1 MSIKNLEARIAEL
14 EAALSGMSKNMLDAS
29 KTSKKQQV
37 RLLKQKQS
45 IYGIYPALC
54 VDTIDIY
61 KQNRIRYFSPQ
72 LHDPN
77 SSYKSLP
84 FAYPISTMGG
94 FDDSGLNWVPPAGS
108 TVMLMFEAGNRSAGY
123 YLGTTWSRDRGADGR
138 PKFPIPIPEYENI
151 YKDKR
156 DGYLCGPNDGSQVL
170 PPWNTESYNGF
181 DITSVQD
188 LETSPAAAKRITY
201 PNIYGFKTPEKHMV
215 KMVDGDAK
223 CNRKWKRLE
232 IMSGNGN
239 WMIFKDDHL
248 HYAGQWAH
256 PDCGS
261 KKGDV
266 SCVPGV
272 PNPEPRSVE
281 DVTLLRNRANV
292 NIDEETVD
300 LFLFDTNRKVEQPPG
315 STVCGGVTIG
325 GNSDYPGKNSQVGA
339 NPFFKHMNEC
349 RPYKG
354 PQTPQNNKC
363 DLPQSGIQL
372 LSISGHSFVMDDS
385 VKDPQG
391 GMEWSRST
399 KPFDF
404 GCTDMYLGRTYWK
417 SATGHTIEMNDAEKG
432 GTTQK
437 VRGIKNGIKLKSAL
451 GNEIFLCD
459 DSEGPKCPSP
469 ATQNQGILIRSASN
483 NIIQLSD
490 GGNKRDIPCRREGGV
505 PQSKASTAYV
515 SIRTGYGMG
524 LDLVDMGSQEQTKN
538 QYARLFTP
546 QKDNKTRGPHYLLFS
561 EAATGPGTVQ
571 LRTGGNYLLSTCDN
585 SIEYIGYKVE
595 NKKYVDN
602 KGSKITYVSGA
613 NYEVVGD
620 YKYTQ
625 AKRIFCKAD
634 EDLVLLSGKDYQLPV
649 DKEGNPTGKGPG
661 AFPVVVFVPGKNGG
675 GVLKISDRIYASTSP
690 NAPTVSIYNLRPYIN
705 TRPR

>member
-1 MSIKNLEARIAEL
+1 MGIQDLYNQIGDLKSEVKKLTKIIDE
-14 EAALSGMSKNMLDAS
+14 S
-29 KTSKKQQV
+29 SKKPKKQEV

-54 VDTIDIY
+54 IDTIDVY

-77 SSYKSLP
+77 SPYKSLP
-84 FAYPISTMGG
+84 FAFPISSMGG

-108 TVMLMFEAGNRSAGY
+108 TVILTFEAGNRSVGY
-123 YLGTTWSRDRGADGR
+123 YMGTTWSRDRGPDGKH
-138 PKFPIPIPEYENI
+138 KFPIPIPEYQTVYEG
-151 YKDKR
+151 KR
-156 DGYLCGPNDGSQVL
+156 KGYLCGPNDGSQVL

-201 PNIYGFKTPEKHMV
+201 PNIYGFKTPEKHMM

-261 KKGDV
+261 KVGDV

-272 PNPEPRSVE
+272 PNPLPRSVE
-281 DVTLLRNRANV
+281 DVTRNANAV
-292 NIDEETVD
+292 NANIVETATD
-300 LFLFDTNRKVEQPPG
+300 LFLFDTRANVEQVPG
-315 STVCGGVTIG
+315 SSVCGGNTIG
-325 GNSDYPGKNSQVGA
+325 GNPDYPGKNTQVGA

-354 PQTPQNNKC
+354 PQTPQNNRC

-372 LSISGHSFVMDDS
+372 LSISGHTLVMDDS

-391 GMEWSRST
+391 GMDWSRST

-404 GCTDMYLGRTYWK
+404 GCTNMYLGRTYWK
-417 SATGHTIEMNDAEKG
+417 SATGHSIELNDAEKG
-432 GTTQK
+432 GNTQQ

-469 ATQNQGILIRSASN
+469 ATANQGIVIRSTSN
-483 NIIQLSD
+483 NVIQLSD
-490 GGNKRDIPCRREGGV
+490 GGNKREIPCRKDGAI
-505 PQSKASTAYV
+505 PQSKASNAYI
-515 SIRTGYGMG
+515 SIRTGYGLSFDM
-524 LDLVDMGSQEQTKN
+524 VDSGSQETTQRQFT
-538 QYARLFTP
+538 RLLSP
-546 QKDNKTRGPHYLLFS
+546 QKSNTVRGPHFLLFA
-561 EAATGPGTVQ
+561 EAATGPGTVY
-571 LRTGGNYLLSTCDN
+571 LRSGGNYVISTCDDMV
-585 SIEYIGYKVE
+585 EYVGYKVE
-595 NKKYVDN
+595 KNKFVEN
-602 KGSKITYVSGA
+602 KSSKVTFVSDKQ
-613 NYEVVGD
+613 YEVVRD
-620 YKYTQ
+620 FSYKG
-625 AKRIFCKAD
+625 AKRVFYKAD
-634 EDLVLLSGKDYQLPV
+634 QDIRLLAGQDYQIPP
-649 DKEGNPTGKGPG
+649 DKGGNAKGKGPG
-661 AFPVVVFVPGKNGG
+661 CFPVVVFVQGKNGG
-675 GVLKISDRIYASTSP
+675 GVLKISDRIYGSCSP
-690 NAPTVSIYNLRPYIN
+690 DAPTVSLYNLRPYVN
-705 TRPR
+705 PRK